1 MELSREDKDY
11 ILEFKDRSEQM
22 FFVNSVNLSFQL
34 LEESIKN
41 SQGVSKVLLD
51 KIKKMIKYHSSGK
64 FLRVIDNGYCVRE
77 EYIKILFENT
87 QTVLMI
93 ALKEKSLPDLHI
105 NQYEYIDSF
114 LNIIFTHLY
123 LCVVHK
129 LTDSMLFIL
138 LAD

>member
-1 MELSREDKDY
+1 MELSRENKDY
-11 ILEFKDRSEQM
+11 ILEFKDKSEQM

-64 FLRVIDNGYCVRE
+64 FLRVIDSGYCVRE

-105 NQYEYIDSF
+105 NQYEYIESF
-114 LNIIFTHLY
+114 L
-123 LCVVHK
+123 K
-129 LTDSMLFIL
+129 RIL
-138 LAD
+138 SFFKDFDEQNSLS

>member
-1 MELSREDKDY
+1 MELSKENKDY
-11 ILEFKDRSEQM
+11 ILEFKDKSEQM

-93 ALKEKSLPDLHI
+93 ALKEKSLSDLHI
-105 NQYEYIDSF
+105 NQYEYIESF
-114 LNIIFTHLY
+114 L
-123 LCVVHK
+123 K
-129 LTDSMLFIL
+129 RIL
-138 LAD
+138 SFFKDFDEQNSLS

>member
-1 MELSREDKDY
+1 MELSRENKDY
-11 ILEFKDRSEQM
+11 ILEFKDKSEQM

-105 NQYEYIDSF
+105 NQYEYIKSF
-114 LNIIFTHLY
+114 L
-123 LCVVHK
+123 K
-129 LTDSMLFIL
+129 RIL
-138 LAD
+138 SFFKDFDEQNSLS

>member
-1 MELSREDKDY
+1 MELSRENKDY
-11 ILEFKDRSEQM
+11 ILEFKDKSERM

-114 LNIIFTHLY
+114 L
-123 LCVVHK
+123 K
-129 LTDSMLFIL
+129 RIL
-138 LAD
+138 SFFKDFDEQNSLS